1 MADIM
6 GQRSITYQNDLQH
19 SYMVVKLEQADEV
32 IDYQVRMIQDNPVSQ
47 LLPLHKK
54 QMDTDI
60 YLFYDATSKITLNQL
75 LKRVKLSKHEFLSIL
90 KSLIS
95 ALRLGDAYLLQGGGF
110 VLHSDYI
117 YVDPATF
124 ELSLTYLPIAVDYDI
139 NEALKSWLMDL
150 LIYKVSFETA
160 DQGDFV
166 YELLNL
172 LKSGSFSLRQL
183 DKTIGSLAL
192 RQKPIPKDAAEVF
205 VQKMTVQETAIA
217 TKAKE
222 TTKYNKSLVFIL
234 LQIFFAAFAIL
245 LIRYLYFKSQNP
257 EISNILGIALIVLA
271 VDALCIKKLK
281 LLDKKSMESVA
292 EIKNAAAP
300 KATLRKNNKQKSMED
315 FKANLIEQAAA
326 KEPKPYINPKD
337 FKTRVI
343 LEEDDFTPYLQ
354 GLRENNNEWVVIDKP
369 SFMIGRLKSQSDY
382 VSRNNAVGKLHAEII
397 HKDDAYYI
405 KDLNSRNGTYING
418 ERIVS
423 NVEYAIQNN
432 DRISFANSEYKF
444 LRGQRANKAEE

>member
-1 MADIM
+1 MADLM
-6 GQRSITYQNDLQH
+6 SQRSITYQNDLQH

-32 IDYQVRMIQDNPVSQ
+32 IDYQVRMMQDNPVSQ

-54 QMDTDI
+54 QLDMDI
-60 YLFYDATSKITLNQL
+60 CLFYDVTSKITLNQL
-75 LKRVKLSKHEFLSIL
+75 LKRVKLSKHEFLSML

-124 ELSLTYLPIAVDYDI
+124 EFSLTYLPIAVDHDI
-139 NEALKSWLMDL
+139 NEVLKSWLMDL

-166 YELLNL
+166 YELLNQ
-172 LKSGSFSLRQL
+172 LKSGSFSLNQL
-183 DKTIGSLAL
+183 DKAIGSLAL
-192 RQKPIPKDAAEVF
+192 RQKPISMDAAEVF
-205 VQKMTVQETAIA
+205 VQKMPVRNTVIA

-222 TTKYNKSLVFIL
+222 TSKHNKNMVLIL
-234 LQIFFAAFAIL
+234 LQVFFAAFAIL

-257 EISNILGIALIVLA
+257 EISNILGIALIALA
-271 VDALCIKKLK
+271 LDALCIKKLK
-281 LLDKKSMESVA
+281 LLSKNVIEGKSD
-292 EIKNAAAP
+292 IKNAAP
-300 KATLRKNNKQKSMED
+300 NKTIIRKNNKQKSIEG
-315 FKANLIEQAAA
+315 FKATIIEQAAT
-326 KEPKPYINPKD
+326 KEPKHYINPKD
-337 FKTRVI
+337 FETKVL
-343 LEEDDFTPYLQ
+343 LEEADFTPYLQ
-354 GLRENNNEWVVIDKP
+354 GLGENNNEKIVIDKP

-382 VSRNNAVGKLHAEII
+382 ISRNNAVGKLHAEII
-397 HKDDAYYI
+397 HRNDTYYI

-423 NVEYAIQNN
+423 NVECTIQNN

-444 LRGQRANKAEE
+444 LRG